1 MSIKAVLQYVPHVIG
16 LVIGKSLADYCLSKT
31 EKIAANSTGELL
43 VWGFRRLFKKENV
56 MLSKT
61 LYSGPAGSV
70 SVSESGGV
78 VSLSGS
84 LSASAGGGAAK
95 GVVGISGSLSISL
108 GAGQVCDMGLDIA
121 AAKFPALAAEI
132 ALVKAALDAE
142 LAKA

>member
-1 MSIKAVLQYVPHVIG
+1 
-16 LVIGKSLADYCLSKT
+16 
-31 EKIAANSTGELL
+31 
-43 VWGFRRLFKKENV
+43 

-84 LSASAGGGAAK
+84 LSSSAGGGEAK
-95 GVVGISGSLSISL
+95 GVASVYASVTVSI
-108 GAGQVCDMGLDIA
+108 GAEQVLDMGLDIA
-121 AAKFPALAAEI
+121 AAKYPALAAEI
-132 ALVKAALDAE
+132 ALIKAAANAE